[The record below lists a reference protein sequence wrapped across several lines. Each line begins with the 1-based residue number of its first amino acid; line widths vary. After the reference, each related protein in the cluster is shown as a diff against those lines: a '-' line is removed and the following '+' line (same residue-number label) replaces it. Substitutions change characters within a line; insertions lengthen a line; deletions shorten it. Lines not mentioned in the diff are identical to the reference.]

1 MLGVLEM
8 KIKSF
13 TVGLFQTNMYILSN
27 AYNEALIVDPA
38 CKTPAEQQAVSRYI
52 EQEKL
57 RVCALIATHGHLDH
71 LWGAAWASEQFQMP
85 LLIHSN
91 DMPLAEAMQQQ
102 YDMFGMRAKAQPFP
116 MDNLQSSVCNL
127 QSKICNF
134 YLLSTPG
141 HTQGSV
147 CLYWPDEHLLLSGD
161 TLFCCGYGRTDLP
174 GGNMGQLMQ
183 SLDNLF
189 ALPADTRVFPGH
201 GEATTIGAEKFI

>member
-1 MLGVLEM
+1 M
-8 KIKSF
+8 KIKCF

-38 CKTPAEQQAVSRYI
+38 CQTPAEQQAVSRYI

-134 YLLSTPG
+134 HLLSTPG

-147 CLYWPDEHLLLSGD
+147 CLYWQDEHLLLSGD

-201 GEATTIGAEKFI
+201 GEATTIGTEKFI

>member
-1 MLGVLEM
+1 M
-8 KIKSF
+8 KIKCF

-38 CKTPAEQQAVSRYI
+38 CQTPAEQQAVSRYI

-102 YDMFGMRAKAQPFP
+102 YNMFGMRAKAQPFL

-134 YLLSTPG
+134 HLLSTPG

-201 GEATTIGAEKFI
+201 GEATTIGAEKFM